1 MLKQKARAIALGV
14 LAGDLALTALS
25 LPVAYV
31 IRHVVLTSLSPS
43 LFPKP
48 LHPFDR
54 YLFLLVLILPFWTV
68 MLSIAGFYRSHRTLP
83 LAEEIWGATKV
94 AFGGTAVLA
103 LVVYGLRLEFVSRW
117 LLVVFAVVNFAFLAT
132 EKVALRLLSRW
143 VRARGYN
150 FRTVLLVGTGQKAA
164 QLADFLEAH
173 PHWGFRVMGYLD
185 DDNGGEIRRANR
197 WPCAGKIT
205 DLESVLLREVVD
217 EVVFVIEKGKL
228 GAYEEALLVAERHG
242 VRAHV
247 SLDIFPHVLA
257 RPVLEE
263 LDGIPLLS
271 FTTTPS
277 NPAQLVVKRAIDL
290 AVSLCLFVLTLP
302 IQVLAVIA
310 IKLTSQGPVFFRQ
323 VRCGLN
329 GRHFTLLKFRTMDA
343 GAEQRLTEV
352 SHLNEMTGARLQ
364 DVAGPAFDVR
374 RAHPAA
380 PVDRRAASA
389 VERDPGRHEPRRTAP
404 APSRGSLAIPALAA
418 PPPEHEPGAD
428 VPLAGLRAQRSGF
441 RPVDGSGSQVHRH
454 LVADA
459 RPEDPAEDGP
469 GGAERKG
476 SQIGA
481 VSGELSGISYQSN
494 GDARRLL
501 ISRELGRNWSERQ
514 PERRVSS

>member
-25 LPVAYV
+25 LPVAYM
-31 IRHVVLTSLSPS
+31 IRHGVLTSISPT
-43 LFPKP
+43 LFPTP

-68 MLSIAGFYRSHRTLP
+68 MLSVAGFYRSHRTLP

-117 LLVVFAVVNFAFLAT
+117 LLVVFAIVNFAFLAT

-185 DDNGGEIRRANR
+185 DDNGGEIRRAAR
-197 WPCAGKIT
+197 WPCVGRIT
-205 DLESVLLREVVD
+205 DFEAVLLREVVD

-242 VRAHV
+242 VPAHV
-247 SLDIFPHVLA
+247 SLDIFPHILA

-263 LDGIPLLS
+263 LDGVPLLS

-277 NPAQLVVKRAIDL
+277 NPTHLVIKRALDL
-290 AVSLCLFVLTLP
+290 AVSLFLFFVTLP
-302 IQVLAVIA
+302 IQLLAAIA
-310 IKLTSQGPVFFRQ
+310 IKLTSSGPVFFRQ

-343 GAEQRLTEV
+343 GAEQRLFEV
-352 SHLNEMTGARLQ
+352 SHLNEMSGPVFKMSKDPRLTMVGRILRRLSIDELPQLVNVIRGDMSLVGPRPPLPEEVAHYEPWQRRRLSMNPGLTCLWQVSGRNEVDFDRWMALDLKYIDTWSPMLDLKILLKTVPAVLSGRGAR
-364 DVAGPAFDVR
+364 
-374 RAHPAA
+374 
-380 PVDRRAASA
+380 
-389 VERDPGRHEPRRTAP
+389 
-404 APSRGSLAIPALAA
+404 
-418 PPPEHEPGAD
+418 
-428 VPLAGLRAQRSGF
+428 
-441 RPVDGSGSQVHRH
+441 
-454 LVADA
+454 
-459 RPEDPAEDGP
+459 
-469 GGAERKG
+469 
-476 SQIGA
+476 
-481 VSGELSGISYQSN
+481 
-494 GDARRLL
+494 
-501 ISRELGRNWSERQ
+501 
-514 PERRVSS
+514 

>member
-43 LFPKP
+43 LFPRP

-54 YLFLLVLILPFWTV
+54 YLSLLMLILPFWAV
-68 MLSIAGFYRSHRTLP
+68 MLFVAGFYRSHRTLP
-83 LAEEIWGATKV
+83 LGEEIWAATKV
-94 AFGGTAVLA
+94 AIGGTAMLA
-103 LVVYGLRLEFVSRW
+103 LIVYGLRLEFVSRW
-117 LLVVFAVVNFAFLAT
+117 LLVVFAAVNFGFLAT

-143 VRARGYN
+143 VRARGFN

-263 LDGIPLLS
+263 LDGVPLLS

-277 NPAQLVVKRAIDL
+277 NPTQLVVKRALDL
-290 AVSLCLFVLTLP
+290 AVSLCLFLLTLP
-302 IQVLAVIA
+302 IQILAVLA
-310 IKLTSQGPVFFRQ
+310 IKLTSHGPVFFRQ

-352 SHLNEMTGARLQ
+352 SHLNEMSGPVFKMSKDPRSTFVGRILRRLSIDELPQLWNVIRGDMSLVGPRPPLPEEVSQYQPWQRRRLSMNPGLTCLWQVSGRNEVDFDRWMALDLKYIDTWSPMLDLKILLKTVPAVLSGRGAR
-364 DVAGPAFDVR
+364 
-374 RAHPAA
+374 
-380 PVDRRAASA
+380 
-389 VERDPGRHEPRRTAP
+389 
-404 APSRGSLAIPALAA
+404 
-418 PPPEHEPGAD
+418 
-428 VPLAGLRAQRSGF
+428 
-441 RPVDGSGSQVHRH
+441 
-454 LVADA
+454 
-459 RPEDPAEDGP
+459 
-469 GGAERKG
+469 
-476 SQIGA
+476 
-481 VSGELSGISYQSN
+481 
-494 GDARRLL
+494 
-501 ISRELGRNWSERQ
+501 
-514 PERRVSS
+514 

>member
-1 MLKQKARAIALGV
+1 MLKQKARAVALGV

-25 LPVAYV
+25 LPVAYL
-31 IRHVVLTSLSPS
+31 IRHGVLTSISPT
-43 LFPKP
+43 LFPTP

-68 MLSIAGFYRSHRTLP
+68 MLSVAGFYRSHRTLP
-83 LAEEIWGATKV
+83 LAEEIWAATKV

-117 LLVVFAVVNFAFLAT
+117 LLVVFAIVNFAFLAT

-185 DDNGGEIRRANR
+185 DDNGGEIRRAKR

-205 DLESVLLREVVD
+205 DLEAVLLREVVD
-217 EVVFVIEKGKL
+217 ELVFVIEKGKL

-271 FTTTPS
+271 FTTTSS
-277 NPAQLVVKRAIDL
+277 NPTHLVVKRALDL
-290 AVSLCLFVLTLP
+290 AVSLFLFFVTLP
-302 IQVLAVIA
+302 IQLLAAIA
-310 IKLTSQGPVFFRQ
+310 IKLTSSGPVFFRQ

-343 GAEQRLTEV
+343 GAEQRLFEV
-352 SHLNEMTGARLQ
+352 SHLNEMSGPVFKMSKDPRLTVVGRILRRLSIDELPQLVNVIRGDMSLVGPRPPLPEEVAHYQPWQRRRLSMNPGLTCLWQVSGRNEVDFDRWMALDLKYIDTWSPMLDLKILLKTVPAVLSGRGAR
-364 DVAGPAFDVR
+364 
-374 RAHPAA
+374 
-380 PVDRRAASA
+380 
-389 VERDPGRHEPRRTAP
+389 
-404 APSRGSLAIPALAA
+404 
-418 PPPEHEPGAD
+418 
-428 VPLAGLRAQRSGF
+428 
-441 RPVDGSGSQVHRH
+441 
-454 LVADA
+454 
-459 RPEDPAEDGP
+459 
-469 GGAERKG
+469 
-476 SQIGA
+476 
-481 VSGELSGISYQSN
+481 
-494 GDARRLL
+494 
-501 ISRELGRNWSERQ
+501 
-514 PERRVSS
+514 

>member
-25 LPVAYV
+25 LPVAYM
-31 IRHVVLTSLSPS
+31 IRHGVLTSISPT
-43 LFPKP
+43 LFPTP

-68 MLSIAGFYRSHRTLP
+68 MLSVAGFYRSHRTLP

-185 DDNGGEIRRANR
+185 DDNGGEIHRAAR
-197 WPCAGKIT
+197 WPCVGKIT
-205 DLESVLLREVVD
+205 DFEAVLLREVVD

-242 VRAHV
+242 VPAHV
-247 SLDIFPHVLA
+247 SLDIFPHILA

-263 LDGIPLLS
+263 LDGVPLLS

-277 NPAQLVVKRAIDL
+277 NPTHLVIKRALDL
-290 AVSLCLFVLTLP
+290 AVSLFLFFVTLP
-302 IQVLAVIA
+302 IQLLAAIA
-310 IKLTSQGPVFFRQ
+310 IKLTSSGPVFFRQ

-343 GAEQRLTEV
+343 GAEQRLFEV
-352 SHLNEMTGARLQ
+352 SHLNEMSGPVFKMSKDPRLTMVGRILRRLSIDELPQLVNVIRGDMSLVGPRPPLPEEVAHYEPWQRRRLSMNPGLTCLWQVSGRNEVDFDRWMALDLKYIDTWSPMLDLKILLKTVPAVLSGRGAR
-364 DVAGPAFDVR
+364 
-374 RAHPAA
+374 
-380 PVDRRAASA
+380 
-389 VERDPGRHEPRRTAP
+389 
-404 APSRGSLAIPALAA
+404 
-418 PPPEHEPGAD
+418 
-428 VPLAGLRAQRSGF
+428 
-441 RPVDGSGSQVHRH
+441 
-454 LVADA
+454 
-459 RPEDPAEDGP
+459 
-469 GGAERKG
+469 
-476 SQIGA
+476 
-481 VSGELSGISYQSN
+481 
-494 GDARRLL
+494 
-501 ISRELGRNWSERQ
+501 
-514 PERRVSS
+514 